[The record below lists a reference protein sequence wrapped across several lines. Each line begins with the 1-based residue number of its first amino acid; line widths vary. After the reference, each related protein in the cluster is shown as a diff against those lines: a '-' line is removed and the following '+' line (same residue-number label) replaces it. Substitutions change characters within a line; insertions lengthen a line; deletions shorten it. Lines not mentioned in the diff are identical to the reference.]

1 MTAFGLQHQ
10 VAVPEPSWL
19 TLEMQLFLCPFVE
32 LHKQLQAM
40 LFVNTLNVQQSLV
53 QLVNFHSSTKEDFMT
68 TALDL
73 MTKVALLTLLGAA
86 QALINIKTTILGLN
100 KLALLHVKEKHSALL
115 ALFTCIQKILATKTQ
130 LQAQLTWFKDLKMLS

>member
-40 LFVNTLNVQQSLV
+40 LFVNTLNAQQSLV

-115 ALFTCIQKILATKTQ
+115 ALFTCIQKIPATKTQ